1 MRGKDATFK
10 GGAMPMSIFSGPE
23 GQRLEG
29 KDLSA
34 GEILRRW
41 QCDKGAVAARVNGRM
56 VDLFSPVSE
65 DASVEPVEGASEEG
79 LEILRHSAA
88 HLMAQAVQR
97 LYPGAKFGV
106 GPAIKDGF
114 YYDMELPRR
123 LLEEDLPR
131 IEDEMRRLAQEDI
144 PVTRREFSRDEALAF
159 FRDRGQSYKEELIA
173 EIPEGEGLSCYEQGD
188 FADLCRGPHVPST
201 GAVRHFK
208 LLSVA
213 GAYWRGSE
221 QNPMLTRVYGT
232 AWDSAEALKHHLE
245 MLEEIEKRDH
255 RRLGRDL
262 DLFSVHEEAGP
273 GLIYWHPKGG
283 RLRVELENWWRQE
296 HFAHG
301 YDILFTPHLGRS
313 WLWETSGHLG
323 FYKENMYSP
332 MEIDKDDY
340 YVKPMNCPFHILVY
354 KTRTRSYRDL
364 PLRWAELGTVYRYER
379 SGVLHGC
386 MRVRGF
392 TQDDAHIIC
401 TPEQIEDE
409 ILEVLR
415 FSMYVW
421 RTLGFSEVKAYLAT
435 RPEKSVGDDASWQTA
450 AASLRKAIEAE
461 GLSYEVDEGGG
472 AFYGPKIDLK
482 VRDAVG
488 REWQVTTIQFDFNL
502 PERFDMTFTDAD
514 GKEKRP
520 FMVHRALLGSLERFF
535 GILIEHYAGAF
546 PYWLAPVQARI
557 IPVAS
562 DHGAYAA
569 EVEKTLRKWGVR
581 VEVDARD
588 EKLGKRIRDAQMQK
602 IPYMLVIGDRE
613 RDGGTVA
620 VRERAAGDLG
630 GMTMESLRSRLDG
643 EFQPLRNLGQ

>member
-1 MRGKDATFK
+1 
-10 GGAMPMSIFSGPE
+10 MSIFSGPE

>member
-1 MRGKDATFK
+1 
-10 GGAMPMSIFSGPE
+10 
-23 GQRLEG
+23 
-29 KDLSA
+29 
-34 GEILRRW
+34 
-41 QCDKGAVAARVNGRM
+41 
-56 VDLFSPVSE
+56 
-65 DASVEPVEGASEEG
+65 

-131 IEDEMRRLAQEDI
+131 IEDEMRRLAQENI

-173 EIPEGEGLSCYEQGD
+173 EIPEGEVLSCYEQGD

-221 QNPMLTRVYGT
+221 QNPMLTRGYGT